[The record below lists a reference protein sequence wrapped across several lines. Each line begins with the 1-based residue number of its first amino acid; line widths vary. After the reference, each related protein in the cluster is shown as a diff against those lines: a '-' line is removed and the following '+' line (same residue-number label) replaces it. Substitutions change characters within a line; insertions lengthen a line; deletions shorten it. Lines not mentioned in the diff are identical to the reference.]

1 MSDEMTSTEDGLLSD
16 TTGQVCSRQPARV
29 LVIAWH
35 RPSRVGGC
43 PRRTVWTLTDRYA
56 PAASSATSPP
66 SASWARPGPGGRRGD
81 ASVCRALVRLAR
93 APVHSPDTPARAPPA
108 YSSFTLLVNMWHLA
122 ATPRCVLREVRRRGN
137 HTELPKAVNAE
148 FVDDIP
154 NGIRVRPVLQIAERW
169 YGEPG

>member
-1 MSDEMTSTEDGLLSD
+1 
-16 TTGQVCSRQPARV
+16 
-29 LVIAWH
+29 
-35 RPSRVGGC
+35 
-43 PRRTVWTLTDRYA
+43 
-56 PAASSATSPP
+56 
-66 SASWARPGPGGRRGD
+66 
-81 ASVCRALVRLAR
+81 
-93 APVHSPDTPARAPPA
+93 
-108 YSSFTLLVNMWHLA
+108 MWHLA